1 MKQEKSSLTG
11 FGFHLK
17 AVFSTMFMCT
27 KQIFDG
33 GFLCV
38 AGGYFFQAVQFVM
51 LIFIWKSLAS
61 NGVLPGGAHLD
72 GLMTYTLMS
81 TIFHQELNIISPATS
96 SLWEGSIIGRF
107 LRPMPVEISFFA
119 ETVGKWW
126 IPNFLFFG
134 LPLWLSASFLEI
146 RPWPV
151 TAFSGVLA
159 FFSLLLAAS
168 LGFAIDLLFSA
179 FAMYLK
185 NGCWAALAVRE
196 AVYSLL
202 SGEMIPFSLFP
213 FGMGKIFS
221 LLPLGS
227 VAHGPL
233 TIYTGTSGNPWAVL
247 GLQIFWNVVL
257 WIAAE
262 RIFKKSK
269 ERMISFGG

>member
-1 MKQEKSSLTG
+1 MKQKKRFLTG
-11 FGFHLK
+11 SGFHLK
-17 AVFSTMFMCT
+17 AVFSTMLMCT

-38 AGGYFFQAVQFVM
+38 AGGYFVQAVQFVM
-51 LIFIWKSLAS
+51 LIFIWRSLAES
-61 NGVLPGGAHLD
+61 GALSKGTSLD
-72 GLMTYTLMS
+72 RLMTYTLMS

-119 ETVGKWW
+119 ETIGRWW

-134 LPLWLSASFLEI
+134 LPLWLLSPVLGI
-146 RPWPV
+146 RPWPA
-151 TAFSGVLA
+151 TGLSGLLA
-159 FFSLLLAAS
+159 FFSLILAAS
-168 LGFAIDLLFSA
+168 LGFAIDLLFAA
-179 FAMYLK
+179 FAMHLK
-185 NGCWAALAVRE
+185 NGCFAALAVRE

-202 SGEMIPFSLFP
+202 SGEMIPFSMFP
-213 FGMGKIFS
+213 FGIGTVFS

-233 TIYTGTSGNPWAVL
+233 TIYTGTAGNPWAVL
-247 GLQIFWNVVL
+247 GLSVL
-257 WIAAE
+257 WNIVLWTAAVHV
-262 RIFKKSK
+262 FQKSK

>member
-1 MKQEKSSLTG
+1 MKQEKTFLSG
-11 FGFHLK
+11 FGFHQK
-17 AVFSTMFMCT
+17 AVFSTMLMCT

-38 AGGYFFQAVQFVM
+38 TGGYLVQAVQFVM
-51 LIFIWKSLAS
+51 LIFIWRSLAES
-61 NGVLPGGAHLD
+61 GALPDEGHLD
-72 GLMTYTLMS
+72 QLMTYTLMS

-119 ETVGKWW
+119 ETVGRRW
-126 IPNFLFFG
+126 IPSFFFFG
-134 LPLWLSASFLEI
+134 LPLWLLSPALGI

-151 TAFSGVLA
+151 TALSGLLA
-159 FFSLLLAAS
+159 FFSLILAS
-168 LGFAIDLLFSA
+168 FLGFAIDLLFAS
-179 FAMYLK
+179 FAMHLK

-213 FGMGKIFS
+213 YGIGIIFS

-233 TIYTGTSGNPWAVL
+233 IIYTGGTGNPWAVL
-247 GLQIFWNVVL
+247 GLQIFWNIIL
-257 WIAAE
+257 WTAAV
-262 RIFKKSK
+262 RIFRKSK